1 MIVERKDRNSPLNIK
16 MTKTIKTLNKSTLID
31 PYICEFSAESYILRL
46 KFCTHSK
53 CMDLFC
59 SPDYY

>member
-31 PYICEFSAESYILRL
+31 PHICECYAESYNLPL
-46 KFCTHSK
+46 KFCKHSK
-53 CMDLFC
+53 CMDLFY
-59 SPDYY
+59 SPYYY